1 MSNRLSPVSRRELIR
16 RLGELGYIGPYAGS
30 GHEYMV
36 KGDIRVAIPNSHRD
50 KDIGVRLLVQI
61 LKEAGISREDW
72 LSAA

>member
-1 MSNRLSPVSRRELIR
+1 MPNRLSPVARRELIR
-16 RLGELGYIGPYAGS
+16 RLGELGFIGPYTGS

-36 KGDIRVAIPNSHRD
+36 KGDIRVVIPNPHRGR
-50 KDIGVRLLVQI
+50 DIGARLLAQI